1 MGAEPA
7 TFLFLA
13 RPSREAQGAHCSGI
27 TVPRKGGSLNRQREG
42 SAQGADG
49 VPGGREGERRGVGT
63 LPLRLMGGPNAS
75 LAGTGALEPERDVVA
90 MARTHFT
97 HPQPH
102 SSDKQFVLC
111 TYEHFYFLRF
121 HIRETT
127 RYLPFSASLCTMPSR
142 STHVVAHGRL
152 SLFFMAE

>member
-49 VPGGREGERRGVGT
+49 VPGGREGERRGVGM
-63 LPLRLMGGPNAS
+63 LPLRLMGAPNAS

-111 TYEHFYFLRF
+111 TYEHFYFFKIPYMRDHAVSAFLCLTLHNALEVHSCGYTWQAFALF
-121 HIRETT
+121 H
-127 RYLPFSASLCTMPSR
+127 
-142 STHVVAHGRL
+142 G
-152 SLFFMAE
+152 